1 VVVANRRLRIA
12 IDARELAGRPTGV
25 GRYVAGVL
33 ETWAQ
38 QAFPHALTLILHA
51 PPPDWLRTLPL
62 DLTLDLHPADVAG
75 TWWEQTVLPGAV
87 VAARAD
93 VLLAPAYT
101 APLAPPCPTVLIVHD
116 VSFFAQPQGFRWRE
130 GLRRR
135 LLTRAAAHQAAAVLT
150 DSAFSAAEIVR
161 YLGVPASQVTVA
173 AQGAP
178 AWVGGPEAA
187 ARDPHVLSVGTLFTR
202 RHVPALL
209 EAFAQVAGRLPDA
222 RLTLVGQN
230 QTHPHIDPIAIADRL
245 GIGTRVAWHPWVT
258 DAELDALYRS
268 ARAFAFL
275 SDYEGFGMTPME
287 AAARGVPSVLLDTPV
302 FREVYGDAARLVPLD
317 SGTIAESLITLLTQ
331 EDVHADLVTKARG
344 RLTHFPWTTTARLVQ
359 QALEEA
365 AR

>member
-1 VVVANRRLRIA
+1 MADRRLRVA
-12 IDARELAGRPTGV
+12 IDGRELAGRPTGV

-33 ETWAQ
+33 ETWA
-38 QAFPHALTLILHA
+38 ATGFPHAITLILHA
-51 PPPDWLRTLPL
+51 GPPDWIRELPL
-62 DLTLDLHPADVAG
+62 DLTVDVHPARVAG
-75 TWWEQTVLPGAV
+75 TVWEQTVLPGAV

-116 VSFFAQPQGFRWRE
+116 VSFFAQPDGFRWRE

-135 LLTRAAAHQAAAVLT
+135 LLTKASAHHAAVVLT
-150 DSAFSAAEIVR
+150 DSAFSASEIVR
-161 YLGVPASQVTVA
+161 FLGVAPARITVA

-178 AWVGGPEAA
+178 PWIGGPDAA

-202 RHVPALL
+202 RHIPTLI
-209 EAFAQVAGRLPDA
+209 EAFASVAREVSGA

-230 QTHPHIDPIAIADRL
+230 QTHPHIDPLAIADRH
-245 GIGTRVAWHPWVT
+245 GVATQVTWHPWVT
-258 DAELDALYRS
+258 DDQLDQLYRS

-302 FREVYGDAARLVPLD
+302 FREVYDDAALRVPLD
-317 SGTIAESLITLLTQ
+317 VARVADALRTLLTSP
-331 EDVHADLVTKARG
+331 DTHAAVVARARA
-344 RLTHFPWTTTARLVQ
+344 RLMRFQWTDTARLVAA
-359 QALEEA
+359 ALEQA
-365 AR
+365 AL

>member
-1 VVVANRRLRIA
+1 MADRPLRVA

-33 ETWAQ
+33 ETWAS

-51 PPPDWLRTLPL
+51 PPPEWIRALPL
-62 DLTLDLHPADVAG
+62 PIEVDIHPAEVAG

-116 VSFFAQPQGFRWRE
+116 VSFFAQPDGFRWRE

-135 LLTRAAAHQAAAVLT
+135 VLTRASARRAAAVLT
-150 DSAFSAAEIVR
+150 DSSFSAREIVR
-161 YLGVPASQVTVA
+161 FLGVPDTRVTVA

-178 AWVGGPEAA
+178 PWIGGPDAA
-187 ARDPHVLSVGTLFTR
+187 SRDPHVLSVGTLFTR
-202 RHVPALL
+202 RHIPTLL
-209 EAFAQVAGRLPDA
+209 EAFARVCTAVPNA

-230 QTHPHIDPIAIADRL
+230 HTHPRIDPLALAEDL
-245 GIGTRVAWHPWVT
+245 GLASRVTWHPWVT
-258 DAELDALYRS
+258 DQELDGLYRS

-302 FREVYGDAARLVPLD
+302 FREVYDDAAHLVPRDAAAVGDALVR
-317 SGTIAESLITLLTQ
+317 LLTDPQ
-331 EDVHADLVTKARG
+331 AHADLVTRG
-344 RLTHFPWTTTARLVQ
+344 RARLQHFPWTHTAAVVQ
-359 QALEEA
+359 QALEQAVES
-365 AR
+365 